1 MPIFSLSLTHVYP
14 AFHFPCFVQLE
25 LAFVFVWQSSDT
37 ILVICVSFVS
47 SSAGIWQKT
56 SEYHTF
62 FDWKTVNTRPRI
74 LFSVINLW
82 TVLCAFSIFCLNC
95 FWFWPTPAAGY
106 CLFFF
111 LEKFRSNV
119 EIVSLI
125 SFLIEKVEWFLRI
138 CKR

>member
-111 LEKFRSNV
+111 FGE
-119 EIVSLI
+119 I
-125 SFLIEKVEWFLRI
+125 SFECGDRFFNFFFDRKGGMIFADM
-138 CKR
+138 